1 MSAGIISTI
10 SSDCKRCYSC
20 IRECPA
26 KAIKVINGQATI
38 MQERCISC
46 GHCIKVCSQHAKYVY
61 SYANIVLDWLMWE
74 EGREKIAMI
83 APSFAA
89 SFPDNY
95 SKLPAALKK
104 LGFDRVCE
112 VSFGADLLSPKYV
125 ELIFNSRTYPVIS
138 STCPAINH
146 YIQKYFNEL
155 TPNLAPVVSPMIAL
169 SRYLRQ
175 ESEDSFIVFIGP
187 CTAKKDEFLE
197 PEVANEIDA
206 VLSFNEL
213 KGLFRSAQVDLN
225 DCEDSQFD
233 PPHANLGKAFPLSGG
248 LLKAAD
254 LPGDI
259 LDREII
265 VAEGKSKCVELI
277 EEIAKNNI
285 SAKFVDM
292 LFCEGCISGP
302 AIDSNLNYYSR
313 REKVIEFIDRDMKK
327 LDKKVWRS
335 NIYNARDLDLTREF
349 SLESKRRAVPDEET
363 ITEILKSFKRED
375 PENQLNCM
383 ACGYVSCR
391 EFAIAIGKGLG
402 EFQMCLPHLLEELE
416 QANEDLKTTQDQL
429 HSAEKLASIG
439 QLAAGVAHEIN
450 NPLGTILLY
459 SGLLKRMAEKE
470 LPESEMK
477 DDLELITL
485 EATRCKN
492 IVANLLNFARQGK
505 LSKTVFSLS
514 ALIKDIFRKVQKS
527 DKFESV
533 TLEFSDQLTHPD
545 IYADKDQLEQ
555 VLINMYVNAAD
566 AMEDSVKKR
575 IKTTIGEEDGK
586 VLIKIKDTGCGIPEE
601 NAPKLFTPFFT
612 TKPQGKG
619 TGLGLAITYGI
630 VKMHRG
636 EIRYESTP
644 GEGTEFTIIMPVIEE
659 SKDKINELNKE
670 LFTYVR

>member
-26 KAIKVINGQATI
+26 KAIKVINGQAII

-61 SYANIVLDWLMWE
+61 SYGNIVLDWLMWE
-74 EGREKIAMI
+74 KEREKIAI
-83 APSFAA
+83 VAPSFAA

-95 SKLPAALKK
+95 IKLPDALKK
-104 LGFDRVCE
+104 LGFNRVCE
-112 VSFGADLLSPKYV
+112 VSFGADLLSSKYV
-125 ELIFNSRTYPVIS
+125 ELIFNSKNYPVIS

-146 YIQKYFNEL
+146 FIQKYYHEL
-155 TPNLAPVVSPMIAL
+155 TPNLAPLVSPMVAL

-213 KGLFRSAQVDLN
+213 KDLFRSRSIDLN
-225 DCEDSQFD
+225 ECEDSRFD
-233 PPHANLGKAFPLSGG
+233 PPHANMGKAFPLSGG

-265 VAEGKSKCVELI
+265 VAEGKVKCLELI

-302 AIDSNLNYYSR
+302 AIDSDLNYYSR
-313 REKVIEFIDRDMKK
+313 REKVIEYIDKDMKK
-327 LDKKVWRS
+327 LDKKIWRS
-335 NIYNARDLDLTREF
+335 NIYNSRDLDLSRTF
-349 SLESKRRAVPDEET
+349 SLESMRRAVPDEET
-363 ITEILKSFKRED
+363 ITEILKSFKRD
-375 PENQLNCM
+375 KPENQLNCM

-402 EFQMCLPHLLEELE
+402 EFQMCLPYLLEELE
-416 QANEDLKTTQDQL
+416 RANEDLKTTQDQL

-459 SGLLKRMAEKE
+459 SGLLKRIAEKE

-477 DDLELITL
+477 EDLELISQ

-505 LSKTVFSLS
+505 LTKTVFSLRT
-514 ALIKDIFRKVQKS
+514 LVQDIYRKIHKS
-527 DKFESV
+527 DKFENV
-533 TLEFSDQLTHPD
+533 LLEFSDEMVNSD
-545 IYADKDQLEQ
+545 IFADKEQLEQ
-555 VLINMYVNAAD
+555 VLINLYVNAAD
-566 AMEDSVKKR
+566 AMEESPKKR
-575 IKTTIGEEDGK
+575 IKTIIGEQNGK
-586 VLIKIKDTGCGIPEE
+586 VYIKIKDTGCGIPQE
-601 NAPKLFTPFFT
+601 NASKLFTPFFT

-636 EIRYESTP
+636 EIRYESSP
-644 GEGTEFTIIMPVIEE
+644 GEGTEFTITIPVIEE
-659 SKDKINELNKE
+659 SIDKIHELNKE
-670 LFTYVR
+670 LFAYVR